1 MRSLFT
7 LLLFLLLCTGCD
19 YRFEG
24 EGTAITSGT
33 TITVPY
39 IKGDYKGMLTDEVI
53 RQLAATGQFTPVQSD
68 GVLLLKIKVLSNS
81 NQKIGYRHHRDDT
94 TGRIRKRLMPTEDR
108 RTITAEVMLID
119 EITGTLLIGP
129 EVVSASGEYDYV
141 DPDSI
146 RELEFIDA
154 QGKEQIV
161 LDFSLGQLDSIEGAQ
176 DNVVVPVFRA
186 LAQKIIDGIL
196 NQK

>member
-1 MRSLFT
+1 LVT
-7 LLLFLLLCTGCD
+7 LVTGCN

-24 EGTAITSGT
+24 KQSSVFSGT
-33 TITVPY
+33 TISVPY
-39 IKGDYKGMLTDEVI
+39 IKGDFKGMLTDEVI
-53 RQLAATGQFTPVQSD
+53 RQLAASGQFTPVQSD
-68 GVLLLKIKVLSNS
+68 GALLLKVTILSNS

-108 RTITAEVMLID
+108 CTITAEVMLFD
-119 EITGTLLIGP
+119 EITDTLLIGP

-146 RELEFIDA
+146 RELAFIDA
-154 QGKEQIV
+154 QGRERVV

-176 DNVVVPVFRA
+176 DDVAAPVFRA